1 MSFVKNHKE
10 HSLQQKF
17 QIFKNNKENVKCAM
31 YFYLFYSFEID
42 FKEQPCISFT
52 RTAYRIQEQI

>member
-31 YFYLFYSFEID
+31 YFYSFEID
-42 FKEQPCISFT
+42 FKEQPCISSVFT